1 MSGLNLALCDADE
14 TYCQRLYGYLKQ
26 NLNLSFDIFSFTDVQ
41 DLKNFAKEQVVNLL
55 IISEDLH
62 YELTESLRN
71 MHFKNVLVLDEGA
84 LESSCVCENSL
95 ASEMNIKHVSK
106 YQSAAGILG
115 ELVDFCA
122 ESPDTFN
129 GLCTQAKIAD
139 SSIIGFFSPISKCG
153 QTSMAIRCA
162 ERLAKQGS
170 VIFLSFE
177 SFSSLPQML
186 GIEAVQDITDLVY
199 YAECE
204 KSKFGLYLEKI
215 KQNVGGVDYLM
226 PAGTAAQ
233 VREIGSEK
241 VKELLGLLAKE
252 AGYDYIVL
260 DLTEYPD
267 GFFEILSMCHK
278 IFTISKNN
286 PGDLSRI
293 NQYEAIIRELGFS
306 KIEAAT
312 VKCQLPDLR
321 DKIAYD
327 RYIEELLS
335 GEGLIDG
342 NKA

>member
-26 NLNLSFDIFSFTDVQ
+26 NLNLSFDIYSFTDPE

-62 YELTESLRN
+62 YELAQYLKSMLL
-71 MHFKNVLVLDEGA
+71 KNIIVLDEGMS
-84 LESSCVCENSL
+84 ESSCVCEPSFDP
-95 ASEMNIKHVSK
+95 EMNIRHVSK
-106 YQSAAGILG
+106 YQSAAGLLG

-122 ESPDTFN
+122 ETPDTFT
-129 GLCTQAKIAD
+129 GLCTQAKVAN
-139 SSIIGFFSPISKCG
+139 SNIIGFFSPVSKCG
-153 QTSMAIRCA
+153 QTTMAIRCA
-162 ERLAKQGS
+162 ERLSRQGS

-186 GIEAVQDITDLVY
+186 GVEAIQDITDLVY

-215 KQNVGGVDYLM
+215 KQSVGGVDYLM

-241 VKELLGLLAKE
+241 VKELLGLLSKE
-252 AGYDYIVL
+252 GGYDYIVM
-260 DLTEYPD
+260 DLTEHPD
-267 GFFEILSMCHK
+267 GFFEILSMCNK
-278 IFTISKNN
+278 IFTITKNS
-286 PGDLSRI
+286 PGDLARI
-293 NQYEAIIRELGFS
+293 SQYEAIVRELGLS

-321 DKIAYD
+321 DKASYD
-327 RYIEELLS
+327 KCIEELLCS
-335 GEGLIDG
+335 EGLIDG